1 MFLKCDEI
9 FRSRT
14 DNFSKLRK
22 VLIDHKVGEGPDD
35 EISVNRRG
43 ACQYTLAIFGARDAR
58 TQQSVLERQA
68 ARRGKTTRWSIW
80 PQERGGH
87 DASRS

>member
-1 MFLKCDEI
+1 MFLKCDDI

-14 DNFSKLRK
+14 DNYSKLRK

-43 ACQYTLAIFGARDAR
+43 ACQ
-58 TQQSVLERQA
+58 
-68 ARRGKTTRWSIW
+68 SILSILG
-80 PQERGGH
+80 QK
-87 DASRS
+87 SM